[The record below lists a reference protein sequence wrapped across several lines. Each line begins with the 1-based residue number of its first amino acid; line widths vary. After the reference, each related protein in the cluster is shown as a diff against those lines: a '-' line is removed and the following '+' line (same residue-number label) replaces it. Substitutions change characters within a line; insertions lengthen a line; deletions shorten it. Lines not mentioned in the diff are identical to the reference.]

1 MCKLD
6 GRSLTTKCCGDVLR
20 AGTGKAHAGLEARAA
35 RCEGCVEYS
44 PTVRGRRLIREI
56 ERLRHGSGLSME
68 AAAQRLGWSTSK
80 MYRLENGRSRITT
93 DDLADMLDLYGV
105 RSPQREALIQLG
117 RDARRRG
124 WWTAYSDVFTGSFV
138 AMEAEA
144 ASVRINAHLV
154 PGIFQTPG
162 YAHEMIRRTRPAIS
176 AEDAERRVAAR
187 TARQDALFSRDDPPE
202 IHVIL
207 DEAVLHRQVG
217 GPAVTRQQLTALAET
232 ATWPNVTAPGDPVH
246 RRRQRGHGRPF
257 RHPRLPRSGGS
268 AGRLCRGADGRCV
281 RGSRRGGGPVHPG
294 LDPSGHPGS
303 RPGRIRRHDPHA
315 SEGAAMTTAQETILT
330 RPWRKSSRST
340 GGNDCVEVAQTGTSC
355 LIRDSKNPDGAR
367 LAVRPQ
373 AWAAFIRDIKHGA
386 YRS

>member
-1 MCKLD
+1 
-6 GRSLTTKCCGDVLR
+6 
-20 AGTGKAHAGLEARAA
+20 
-35 RCEGCVEYS
+35 VEYS

-56 ERLRHGSGLSME
+56 ERLRHGSGLSMD

-80 MYRLENGRSRITT
+80 LYRLENGRSRITT

-124 WWTAYSDVFTGSFV
+124 WWTAFSDVFTGSYI

-144 ASVRINAHLV
+144 ASIRINAHLV

-162 YAHEMIRRTRPAIS
+162 YAHEMIRRTRPAIG

-187 TARQDALFSRDDPPE
+187 TARQDALASRPQPPQ

-217 GPAVTRQQLTALAET
+217 GPAVTCQQLAALAET
-232 ATWPNVTAPGDPVH
+232 TTWPNVTLQVIPFTAGANAGMDGHFVILAFPDPEDPPVAYVEGLMGDVYVEAAEEVDRFTLAWTH
-246 RRRQRGHGRPF
+246 LVTQAL
-257 RHPRLPRSGGS
+257 HPAGS
-268 AGRLCRGADGRCV
+268 AAM
-281 RGSRRGGGPVHPG
+281 
-294 LDPSGHPGS
+294 
-303 RPGRIRRHDPHA
+303 IRTL
-315 SEGAAMTTAQETILT
+315 GAAMTTAQDTILT

-340 GGNDCVEVAQTGTSC
+340 GGNDCVEVAQAGTSC

-373 AWAAFIRDIKHGA
+373 TWAAFIRDIKHGA